1 MIEPII
7 HSKRESKLHRVAVI
21 PCTNQKSNI
30 SGPARE
36 VWIGNNFQLTLA
48 HAEMWYDEV
57 FVMSYKYG
65 LIHPE
70 DKIDPYDIN
79 IYYASAGDRLKWWI
93 TLRQQIHVLGSRE
106 KDDTPPLPDLVA
118 IYTGN
123 YEQERIMREFVRAG
137 MRNVIIPWKGARV
150 GERMQLVY
158 DNVPPYDDT
167 ELEEGKYELPEG
179 WGEPKKRGRPKK
191 TEEQKAEE
199 ARIKSVDEDDVEWEE

>member
-1 MIEPII
+1 MIEPVI
-7 HSKRESKLHRVAVI
+7 HSKKDSKLHRVAII

-48 HAEMWYDEV
+48 HAELWYDEV
-57 FVMSYKYG
+57 MVMSYKYG

-70 DKIDPYDIN
+70 DKIEPYDIN

-93 TLRQQIHVLGSRE
+93 TLRQQIIALAQRTE
-106 KDDTPPLPDLVA
+106 KDSFPQPDLVA

-158 DNVPPYDDT
+158 DNVPPYDDA
-167 ELEEGKYELPEG
+167 ELEAGKYELPAG

-191 TEEQKAEE
+191 SEEDKDSAAQM
-199 ARIKSVDEDDVEWEE
+199 VDEDAIEWEE